1 MGHVRHG
8 TPRQRRL
15 SQQQQ
20 SDPLAVWRLRGDL
33 SASASSI
40 AEQPCN
46 RDSVR
51 FRKLRFDLICA
62 ANEIEPPLTK
72 PLHPVGQ
79 RSGRE
84 DKSHDP
90 G

>member
-1 MGHVRHG
+1 MFVTGRHANAG
-8 TPRQRRL
+8 FHSSNKAIHWLSGACAAICRQA
-15 SQQQQ
+15 Q
-20 SDPLAVWRLRGDL
+20 A
-33 SASASSI
+33 SI

-62 ANEIEPPLTK
+62 AKEIEPPLTK